1 MKTLKNITLFVLA
14 TFISIAAFAQDG
26 STADHAVTTQFND
39 ITIIDIESAG
49 TDNDV
54 TLQADMSG
62 FEAGAAIANQSYAS
76 NSDLW
81 INWTVFAPEE
91 AGSYNVMVE
100 ANNDLNDGW
109 GLNLSVL
116 SVNTQQGGGQGQ
128 TGVELNNTAKQI
140 VSDINNIAWTG
151 DGNGNGANI
160 KYDLMLR
167 DAENISSSGE
177 TITVTYTIAKQ

>member
-1 MKTLKNITLFVLA
+1 MSTLKNITLFVLA
-14 TFISIAAFAQDG
+14 TFISAAAFAQDG
-26 STADHAVTTQFND
+26 STADHAVTTQFDD

-49 TDNDV
+49 NNNDIS
-54 TLQADMSG
+54 LEADMTA
-62 FEAGAAIANQSYAS
+62 FEAGAAIANQSYAT
-76 NSDLW
+76 NPDIW

-91 AGSYNVMVE
+91 AGSYNVLVE

-116 SVNTQQGGGQGQ
+116 SVNAQQGGGQGQ

-167 DAENISSSGE
+167 DAENISSSGQ

>member
-14 TFISIAAFAQDG
+14 TFISAAAFAQDG
-26 STADHAVTTQFND
+26 TTADHAVTTQFDD

-49 TDNDV
+49 NNNDIS
-54 TLQADMSG
+54 LEADMTA
-62 FEAGAAIANQSYAS
+62 FEAGAAIANQAYAT

-91 AGSYNVMVE
+91 NGKYQVLVE

-109 GLNLSVL
+109 GLNVSAL
-116 SVNTQQGGGQGQ
+116 SVNAQQGGGTAQSN
-128 TGVELNNTAKQI
+128 VELNNTAKQI

>member
-1 MKTLKNITLFVLA
+1 MTTLKNITLFVLA
-14 TFISIAAFAQDG
+14 TFISVAAFAQDG
-26 STADHAVTTQFND
+26 TTADHAVTTQFDD
-39 ITIIDIESAG
+39 ITIIDIESTG
-49 TDNDV
+49 NNNDIN
-54 TLQADMSG
+54 LEADMSG

-91 AGSYNVMVE
+91 AGSYNVLVE
-100 ANNDLNDGW
+100 ANNDLNNGW

-116 SVNTQQGGGQGQ
+116 SVNAQQGGGQGQ
-128 TGVELNNTAKQI
+128 TGIELNNTAQQI
-140 VSDINNIAWTG
+140 VNNINNVAWSG
-151 DGNGNGANI
+151 DGNGQGANI

-167 DAENISSSGE
+167 NAENISNSGE

>member
-1 MKTLKNITLFVLA
+1 M
-14 TFISIAAFAQDG
+14 D
-26 STADHAVTTQFND
+26 DW
-39 ITIIDIESAG
+39 
-49 TDNDV
+49 
-54 TLQADMSG
+54 
-62 FEAGAAIANQSYAS
+62 EAGLAIENRAYAE
-76 NSDLW
+76 NDDLW

-91 AGSYNVMVE
+91 AGSYNVLVE

-109 GLNLSVL
+109 GLNLCVL
-116 SVNTQQGGGQGQ
+116 SVNAQQGVGQGQ

-151 DGNGNGANI
+151 DGNGQGANI

-167 DAENISSSGE
+167 DAENISSSRQ